1 MKDMMTV
8 TDIHCHLLPKVDDG
22 ACDSSMT
29 RAMLKKAYNEGVRDI
44 IVTPHFRRGM
54 FETPADIIRKRFQKV
69 RVYAANLG
77 EEGIRL
83 HFGCEYYREIGM
95 AEKLKRGFRPT
106 LAGGKYV
113 LVEFS
118 GMDSYARIRSEL
130 YELVTAG
137 YIPIVAHA
145 ERYDAFLR
153 SLDNISNAI
162 ALGAQIQVNADSIL
176 GKNGGRAKKMC
187 KMLMERE
194 EIHFVGSDAHDI
206 SSRPSRIGKC
216 AHYVEKKWGRDAA
229 VRIFQENPDKILKR

>member
-83 HFGCEYYREIGM
+83 HLGCEYYREIGM

-118 GMDSYARIRSEL
+118 SMDSYARIRSEL

-176 GKNGGRAKKMC
+176 GKNGGRAKKC
-187 KMLMERE
+187 ARCLW
-194 EIHFVGSDAHDI
+194 S
-206 SSRPSRIGKC
+206 GKRFILS
-216 AHYVEKKWGRDAA
+216 AQMHMIYPADLPELES
-229 VRIFQENPDKILKR
+229 VRIMLKKNGEEMPLSGFFRKILIKY